1 MISAVLMEQE
11 VTMAVLFGG
20 IGGFSAGAKRS
31 KIEYGGKV
39 WKTKLL
45 CSIDYD
51 PVACL
56 NHDKITGGKEA
67 VVMDLFTRQQYIDWH
82 GHEPPAEWREVEP
95 WDLWVA
101 FGYQV
106 PFYLFTSPPCKG
118 LSALLPKKSA
128 ESKKYQALNL
138 LTIRGIELTLRACQE
153 YGGKIPAFIHL
164 ENVPRI
170 LTRGKDLLLRI
181 RKLLEKFGCRVD
193 MRADHNLGEVGGL
206 GQNRLRFQILAR
218 DEVQVPNFVY
228 LPTKKPLRTI
238 GDVIGPLPM
247 PGDTE
252 NGGPLHRLPKLEWK
266 TWVRLGL
273 IRAGGDWRDLQGIPF
288 EQYRIVHEPRSG
300 AFGVQDWNK
309 TSGAVTGTAGPGRS
323 NDVTAVSDMR
333 FCFDRNTH
341 AAIYRVCRS
350 EDPGPTVTGAHG
362 PNNGAISV
370 SDPKLVD
377 RAGRHP
383 GVYRIVKM
391 DEPGPCVTG
400 TRFGSGA
407 IAVADPYFDKD
418 IPKFNHYYKITE
430 YEETAGTVTS
440 GGGPS
445 NGGIVVSDPRNPN
458 DFYNGSYN
466 RQDGSGVQDWDSTAK
481 TVRGRSQ
488 IHNSAASINDPRIS
502 DRPGRYT
509 DKFRMQSMEG
519 QAGTVTGVT
528 DVQSGAQLVADM
540 RYGSSPRS
548 GTMGVIDW
556 EHTAPTVIG
565 SSDVHAGASAVAD
578 PREFPKDNERG
589 TWILIAEDGTWH
601 RPLTTYEL
609 AMLQSFPRFLP
620 DGRPFQL
627 EGCNDA
633 KAREYI
639 GNAYPPDAAE
649 EAVKVIL
656 LAAAKAAEGITFE
669 FSHDDIWVMPEDNA
683 SAVTILQ

>member
-1 MISAVLMEQE
+1 MISTALKEQE
-11 VTMAVLFGG
+11 VTIAVLFGG

-31 KIEYGGKV
+31 RIEYGGKV

-56 NHDKITGGKEA
+56 NHDKITGGNEA

-82 GHEPPAEWREVEP
+82 GHEPPEEWREVEP

-118 LSALLPKKSA
+118 LSALLPSKSA

-138 LTIRGIELTLRACQE
+138 LTIRGIELTLRACLE
-153 YGGKIPAFIHL
+153 YGGRIPAFIHL

-170 LTRGKDLLLRI
+170 LTRGKDLLKRI

-228 LPTKKPLRTI
+228 LPMKKPLRTI
-238 GDVIGPLPM
+238 GHVIGPLPM

-252 NGGPLHRLPKLEWK
+252 NGGPLHKLPKLEWK

-273 IRAGGDWRDLQGIPF
+273 IRAGGDWRDLQNIPF

-309 TSGAVTGTAGPGRS
+309 TSGAVTGTSGPGRS
-323 NDVTAVSDMR
+323 NGVAAVSDMR
-333 FCFDRNTH
+333 FGFDGNTH

-350 EDPGPTVTGAHG
+350 EEPGPTVTGAHG

-377 RAGRHP
+377 RDGRHP
-383 GVYRIVKM
+383 GVYRIVKT

-407 IAVADPYFDKD
+407 IAVADPHFGKD
-418 IPKFNHYYKITE
+418 IPKFNHSYKITD
-430 YEETAGTVTS
+430 YEETAGTVAS

-445 NGGIVVSDPRNPN
+445 NGGIVVS
-458 DFYNGSYN
+458 
-466 RQDGSGVQDWDSTAK
+466 
-481 TVRGRSQ
+481 
-488 IHNSAASINDPRIS
+488 DPRIS

-548 GTMGVIDW
+548 GVMGVVDW
-556 EHTAPTVIG
+556 ECTAPTVIG
-565 SSDVHAGASAVAD
+565 SSDVHAGVSAVAD
-578 PREFPKDNERG
+578 PRGFPKDNERG

-609 AMLQSFPRFLP
+609 AMLQSFPRYLP

-627 EGCNDA
+627 EGCSDA

-669 FSHDDIWVMPEDNA
+669 FSHEDVWVMPEENA
-683 SAVTILQ
+683 SAVTILH

>member
-1 MISAVLMEQE
+1 MISAALKEQE

-20 IGGFSAGAKRS
+20 TGGFSAGAKRS

-45 CSIDYD
+45 SSIDYD

-56 NHDKITGGKEA
+56 NHDKITGGNEA
-67 VVMDLFTRQQYIDWH
+67 VVMDLFTRQQYIDWN
-82 GHEPPAEWREVEP
+82 GHEPGEDWSEVEP
-95 WDLWVA
+95 WDIWVA
-101 FGYQV
+101 FHYQV
-106 PFYLFTSPPCKG
+106 PFYVFTSPPCKG

-128 ESKKYQALNL
+128 DSQKYQALNL

-153 YGGKIPAFIHL
+153 YGGKVPAFIHL

-170 LTRGKDLLLRI
+170 LTRGKDLLKRI
-181 RKLLEKFGCRVD
+181 RKLLEKFGYRVD

-218 DEVQVPNFVY
+218 HEAQVPNFVY
-228 LPTKKPLRTI
+228 LPVKKPLKTI

-273 IRAGGDWRDLQGIPF
+273 IKAGGDWRDLQSIPF

-309 TSGAVTGTAGPGRS
+309 TSGAVTGTSGPGRS
-323 NDVTAVSDMR
+323 NGVTAVSDMR
-333 FCFDRNTH
+333 FSFDGNTH

-350 EDPGPTVTGAHG
+350 EEPGPTVTGAHG

-377 RAGRHP
+377 REGRHP
-383 GVYRIVKM
+383 GVYRIVKT

-407 IAVADPYFDKD
+407 IAVADP
-418 IPKFNHYYKITE
+418 
-430 YEETAGTVTS
+430 
-440 GGGPS
+440 
-445 NGGIVVSDPRNPN
+445 RNPN
-458 DFYNGSYN
+458 DFYEGNYN

-509 DKFRMQSMEG
+509 DKFRMQRMEG

-548 GTMGVIDW
+548 GVMGVVNWDN
-556 EHTAPTVIG
+556 TAPTVIG
-565 SSDVHAGASAVAD
+565 SSDVHAGVSAVAD

-609 AMLQSFPRFLP
+609 AMLQSFPRYLP

-627 EGCNDA
+627 EGCSDA

-669 FSHDDIWVMPEDNA
+669 FSHEDIWVMPNYAE
-683 SAVTILQ
+683 SVTAILQ